1 MILTYP
7 DHRTESFLLA
17 PKERKV
23 EEKPDT
29 RKSICLTFFFWRYN
43 PTDTFAGTPSTSIF
57 TFNKE
62 DHTIGNLLR
71 ARLLQNRH
79 VLFAAYKVRA
89 VDLSLQTARLI
100 AHRMNQLG
108 ASPS

>member
-1 MILTYP
+1 MILTCP
-7 DHRTESFLLA
+7 DRRTESFLLA

-23 EEKPDT
+23 EEKTDT
-29 RKSICLTFFFWRYN
+29 RKSSRPLFWRRN
-43 PTDTFAGTPSTSIF
+43 PTDISAGTPSTSIF

-71 ARLLQNRH
+71 ARLLQSRH

-89 VDLSLQTARLI
+89 VDLSLQTAR
-100 AHRMNQLG
+100 
-108 ASPS
+108 